1 MLSQIKVFKLRII
14 ICGNSLMVK
23 PRIVIPIIWVQ
34 FPVVTPNILA
44 CSSAAEQTA
53 VNRPV
58 VGSIPTVPAI
68 LKCFL
73 MLLVPSLVS

>member
-1 MLSQIKVFKLRII
+1 
-14 ICGNSLMVK
+14 MVK
-23 PRIVIPIIWVQ
+23 PRIVIPTIWVQ

-58 VGSIPTVPAI
+58 VGSIPTMPA
-68 LKCFL
+68 KTMC
-73 MLLVPSLVS
+73 V